1 MLDPLPSI
9 TSVADWATPIAPPA
23 ACPAKH
29 PQSDFDV
36 TYTSERLLDNIQYL
50 SNEAQFVRD
59 HAGLDNLES
68 VVAETSQIGKSV
80 LTHFRGQ
87 AHDLA
92 QELGDMREVLNAVD
106 RMWNNVSQAAE
117 QHLRARGNHTV
128 ACLLAHKRSPRG
140 SEDSQLTAVE
150 PEPTEIKILP
160 KTKETKKKTYH
171 DVGVITD
178 ALPFKA
184 IETTAPN
191 GARAV
196 PWPEWLDSFILSADS
211 STYKM
216 HLANLIEIERE
227 LLAKDAMSS
236 FEEKISSKEPVLKSL
251 LRSRKRYEKVERSGA
266 SKLKAW
272 LKKKVVADKPLQLQ
286 LCYDLDDPDCAVG
299 REVKGSP
306 VSFPSLAHSQS
317 EHEAY
322 SIHFNLSVAGRDLS
336 TIDECLRGVRLFILA
351 CK

>member
-1 MLDPLPSI
+1 MDPLPSI
-9 TSVADWATPIAPPA
+9 TSVTGRATPIGPPA
-23 ACPAKH
+23 TGSVKPL
-29 PQSDFDV
+29 PDFDA

-59 HAGLDNLES
+59 HAGLDHLES
-68 VVAETSQIGKSV
+68 VVTETSHLGKSV
-80 LTHFRGQ
+80 LSHFRGQ
-87 AHDLA
+87 VHDLA
-92 QELGDMREVLNAVD
+92 QELGDMRKSLNAVD
-106 RMWNNVSQAAE
+106 RSWNSVSQIAE

-150 PEPTEIKILP
+150 PEPTEIKVLP
-160 KTKETKKKTYH
+160 KAKEARKKAYR
-171 DVGVITD
+171 DVGIITD
-178 ALPFKA
+178 TLPSKA

-227 LLAKDAMSS
+227 LLAKDTMSA
-236 FEEKISSKEPVLKSL
+236 FEEKLPSREPRLKSL
-251 LRSRKRYEKVERSGA
+251 LKSRKRYDKVERSGA

-272 LKKKVVADKPLQLQ
+272 LRKKIVADKPLQLQ

-299 REVKGSP
+299 SEVKGGA

-322 SIHFNLSVAGRDLS
+322 SIHFNLSVASRDLS
-336 TIDECLRGVRLFILA
+336 AIDECLHGVSLFVLVR
-351 CK
+351 K

>member
-1 MLDPLPSI
+1 M
-9 TSVADWATPIAPPA
+9 
-23 ACPAKH
+23 
-29 PQSDFDV
+29 
-36 TYTSERLLDNIQYL
+36 R
-50 SNEAQFVRD
+50 
-59 HAGLDNLES
+59 
-68 VVAETSQIGKSV
+68 KS
-80 LTHFRGQ
+80 
-87 AHDLA
+87 
-92 QELGDMREVLNAVD
+92 LNVVD
-106 RMWNNVSQAAE
+106 RSWNSVSKIAE

-150 PEPTEIKILP
+150 PEPTEIKVLP
-160 KTKETKKKTYH
+160 KAKEARKKAYR
-171 DVGVITD
+171 DVGIITD
-178 ALPFKA
+178 TLPSKA

-227 LLAKDAMSS
+227 LLAKDTMSA
-236 FEEKISSKEPVLKSL
+236 FEEKLPSREPRLKSL
-251 LRSRKRYEKVERSGA
+251 LKSRKRYDKVERSGA

-272 LKKKVVADKPLQLQ
+272 LRKKIVADKPLQLQ

-299 REVKGSP
+299 SEVKGGS

-322 SIHFNLSVAGRDLS
+322 SIHFNLSVASRDLS
-336 TIDECLRGVRLFILA
+336 AIDECLHGVSLFVLVR
-351 CK
+351 K